1 MRSTL
6 LARQLVSAGDE
17 QDDSY
22 YEEELALQLLEDV
35 RNQPPFFD
43 QVRRV
48 PDRRSPEVRR
58 TWQEAAEVRRVTSH
72 LRMAAFSLMQNIEW
86 NSTLG

>member
-6 LARQLVSAGDE
+6 LARQLIPAGDE

-35 RNQPPFFD
+35 RNEPPFFD

-48 PDRRSPEVRR
+48 PDRSSAEVRR
-58 TWQEAAEVRRVTSH
+58 TWQEAAKVRA
-72 LRMAAFSLMQNIEW
+72 LPPKC
-86 NSTLG
+86 G